1 MTADM
6 VITVDPATNR
16 ELGRYRA
23 MTDADIEAVLAEV
36 SAAQRVWADTAVE
49 SRTAVLL
56 RAAAIL
62 RARSTELAALATAE
76 MGKPVSEAIA
86 EVEKCAWVLEHY
98 AETSPAQ
105 LADEEVAAGGSR
117 SFISYQPLGTVLA
130 IMPWNYPYWQVFR
143 FVAPTLAAGNAG
155 ILKHSPNVTGVALA
169 IEQVLTDA
177 GLPHGVFRTLVVAES
192 DVPRTVDR
200 LIQDDR
206 IPAVPDRPRPLP
218 GACRSDRPIV
228 PGRALPRA
236 PDAPGRRLS
245 SSLAGQTRSSCSA
258 TPTST
263 SSSPVP

>member
-192 DVPRTVDR
+192 DVPRTV
-200 LIQDDR
+200 
-206 IPAVPDRPRPLP
+206 
-218 GACRSDRPIV
+218 
-228 PGRALPRA
+228 
-236 PDAPGRRLS
+236 S
-245 SSLAGQTRSSCSA
+245 SRMTASRQ
-258 TPTST
+258 
-263 SSSPVP
+263 